1 MPGPWKTSF
10 IPYGKEP
17 MDAFNDPEIEHIILV
32 FGSQASK
39 TELLINMAGYAVDQ
53 DPGPMLIVYPEDG
66 TAEFASESRIQPMIM
81 SIPALKNKYNE
92 RGSEKLELK
101 FDDVFIA
108 LNGANSP
115 SKLASK
121 PIRYLIRDEIDKYKQ
136 WTGKEANPLNL
147 SEERTKTFPHNRKI
161 VDAST
166 PTLKTGNI
174 WSAYEGA
181 DLKKKYQ
188 VPCPHCGTMQTLVFK
203 QIKWPKDIDN
213 NPKLARDLAWYECV
227 HCKGIIEDRHKQQ
240 MLAFGKWVAEN
251 KPVGRVRSVAYHV
264 NSIYS
269 PFVTFG
275 EMAYKFL
282 LAKDYPDQLMN
293 FINSWL
299 AEPWE
304 DKATSMK
311 SDVVLQHQGDYD
323 EGLIPEDAL
332 LLTAGVDVQLDHFW
346 GTVRAWGERMTSWLI
361 RYQRLETWADVEKF
375 IFDPYP
381 TEWGEVT
388 QVQKA
393 CIDSGFNTDE
403 VYLFCAQH
411 PGICVPTK
419 GSSAPLRARYSATRI
434 DKGKG
439 AGLVLYVLDT
449 NQFKNQISGS
459 LAKPAGTPGTFNV
472 YKGCPREYADQIC
485 SEQKV
490 SERNKRT
497 GATIE
502 TWKPISSHAQ
512 NHLLDC
518 EVGAAAA
525 ADLLGVRFV
534 AKPQEPVV
542 PDPEPQKED
551 RPQQS
556 RDGFLSGRDRLSH
569 RRR

>member
-1 MPGPWKTSF
+1 
-10 IPYGKEP
+10 

-39 TELLINMAGYAVDQ
+39 TEILINMAGYAIDQ

-66 TAEFASESRIQPMIM
+66 TAEFASESRIQPMIR
-81 SIPALKNKYNE
+81 SVPALNNKFNE

-166 PTLKTGNI
+166 PTLKIGNI
-174 WSAYEGA
+174 WTAYEGA
-181 DLKKKYQ
+181 DLKKKYH
-188 VPCPHCGTMQTLVFK
+188 VPCPHCGKRQPLVFK
-203 QIKWPKDIDN
+203 QIKWPEDISND
-213 NPKLARDLAWYECV
+213 PKLARDLAWYECE

-240 MLAFGKWVAEN
+240 MLALGKWVVEN
-251 KPVGRVRSVAYHV
+251 QPSGRVRSVAYHV

-311 SDVVLQHQGDYD
+311 SDVVLQHQAEYE
-323 EGLIPEDAL
+323 EGRVPEAAL
-332 LLTAGVDVQLDHFW
+332 LLTAGIDVQQDHFW
-346 GTVRAWGERMTSWLI
+346 GTVRAWGERLTSWLV
-361 RYQRLETWADVEKF
+361 RYQRLETWDDVEKF

-388 QVQKA
+388 QIQKA
-393 CIDSGFNTDE
+393 CIDSGYNTDE

-419 GSSAPLRARYSATRI
+419 GSSGPLRARYSATRI

-439 AGLVLYVLDT
+439 AGLTLYVLDT
-449 NQFKNQISGS
+449 DQFKNQIAGS
-459 LAKPAGTPGTFNV
+459 LAKPSGTPGAFNV
-472 YKGCPREYADQIC
+472 YRSCSREYADQIC

-490 SERNKRT
+490 TERNKRT

-502 TWKPISSHAQ
+502 TWKPIGSHAQ

-534 AKPQEPVV
+534 TKPQETQ
-542 PDPEPQKED
+542 PENHEEN
-551 RPQQS
+551 RPPEQ
-556 RDGFLSGRDRLSH
+556 RDGFLSGRDRLLH